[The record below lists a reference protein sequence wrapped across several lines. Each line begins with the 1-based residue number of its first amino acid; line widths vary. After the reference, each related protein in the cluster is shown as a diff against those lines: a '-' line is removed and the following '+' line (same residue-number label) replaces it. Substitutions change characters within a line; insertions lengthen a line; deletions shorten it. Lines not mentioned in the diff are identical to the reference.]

1 MPLGP
6 YGGRASSTLTIISPV
21 VGVHIFL
28 HFLFHFLL
36 YDHFSCGEITDDDLE
51 PTMVSAM
58 APPDHGGSGQG
69 LLPTWEVSAPVL
81 EAPRPPHPGG

>member
-1 MPLGP
+1 MSLGP
-6 YGGRASSTLTIISPV
+6 QGGRASSTLTIISPV

-36 YDHFSCGEITDDDLE
+36 DDYFSCGEMTSDDLE
-51 PTMVSAM
+51 PAMLSAV
-58 APPDHGGSGQG
+58 ALSDHSGSGQG
-69 LLPTWEVSAPVL
+69 LLTTWEVSAPVL